1 MPRLGGLQ
9 PILSRSVFN
18 WITLA
23 SWEVVPRRPLPGRQQ
38 STSRRI
44 LAYNGPP
51 PLAAG
56 SMWVRRAPRYYLRS
70 RLPRL
75 TALHHPIF
83 FKFST
88 MPIRGTLLVRSFLL
102 GRVSLTSTMP
112 IKLLRESNMPQ
123 GRRSRGGWK
132 TYLLRSPWA
141 PRRRRLSRLQSR
153 VT

>member
-1 MPRLGGLQ
+1 MPRLGGLL

-102 GRVSLTSTMP
+102 GRVSLTSMTTISP
-112 IKLLRESNMPQ
+112 IKLLRESTTHLHPP
-123 GRRSRGGWK
+123 SRGGRK
-132 TYLLRSPWA
+132 TLTQSSPWA
-141 PRRRRLSRLQSR
+141 RQAHRLCQRQ
-153 VT
+153 